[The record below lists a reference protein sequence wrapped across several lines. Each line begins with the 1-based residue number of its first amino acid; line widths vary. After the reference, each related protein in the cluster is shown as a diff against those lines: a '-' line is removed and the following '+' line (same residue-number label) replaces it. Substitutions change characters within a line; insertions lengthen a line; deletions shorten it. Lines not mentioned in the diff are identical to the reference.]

1 MLSCNLSE
9 PRRLFS
15 KRKWMVRYY
24 VLTIETDSIHVV
36 RKFYCTHNKNEKIT
50 TANSINPMLMQK
62 SRCLSCA
69 PTVFHPRNGNRCF
82 ICPLLV
88 TGRAESIHVA
98 VRARPQDPAPQMA
111 KAAVPAK
118 EQRQPTRPRRC
129 QVMYGV
135 PRAGARHVMM
145 SVT

>member
-1 MLSCNLSE
+1 M
-9 PRRLFS
+9 
-15 KRKWMVRYY
+15 
-24 VLTIETDSIHVV
+24 LTIETNSIHVV

-111 KAAVPAK
+111 KAVVPPREICAQGATTTHTSQVCTGRRGSARWCMSADSTYKRPPNFRSHTHLAVF
-118 EQRQPTRPRRC
+118 RC
-129 QVMYGV
+129 LL
-135 PRAGARHVMM
+135 
-145 SVT
+145 

>member
-1 MLSCNLSE
+1 
-9 PRRLFS
+9 
-15 KRKWMVRYY
+15 MVRYY

-36 RKFYCTHNKNEKIT
+36 RKLYCTHNKNEKIT

-118 EQRQPTRPRRC
+118 EQRQSPTHTSQEVSGYVRGSSRWC
-129 QVMYGV
+129 TS
-135 PRAGARHVMM
+135 RHDV
-145 SVT
+145 ST